1 MIGDFDSSNLTNIA
15 PDDSA
20 GSSDFLPFGYAG
32 IWAAFPFAI
41 WFFLAIEGV
50 PLAAEETDNP
60 KRDMPRGLIAGMA
73 VLLVFAALM
82 LTIAPGSGGADT
94 IMDSDNPLPAAIDEA
109 KGDGAFLGDF
119 VNYIGLAGLIASFFS
134 IIYGYSRQLFALSR
148 AGYLPKALSVTSSR
162 KVPWLALLVPAAIG
176 FLLAAITEDG
186 ATMLNIAVFG
196 AAVSYVLMML
206 SHIVLRSREPDLER
220 PYRTPGGTL
229 TTGVALV
236 LAVAAVVAT
245 FLVDTTAA
253 FITLGVYAAAAA
265 VLRPLLAPP
274 PRRLGARGGVRLDQ
288 QGRSRAGALDDLDEL
303 EKAVKDGSI
312 DTVLLG
318 FADMQGR
325 FQGKRLVADHF
336 LEEVVSHGAEAC
348 NYLLAVDVDMNTV
361 DGYAMSSWETGY
373 GDFEMKPD
381 FDTLRLVPWHEG
393 TAMCMADL
401 QWHGDKPVAASPRQI
416 LRRQLDRLAERG
428 WTAFA
433 ATELEFIVF
442 RDTYEQAFHKRYQDL
457 EPGNLYNVDYS
468 MLGTSRRGAADRPH
482 PARDGARRAAGGEL
496 QGRVQLRP
504 ARDQLHLRDRAARR
518 RHAHDLQERRQGDRR
533 PGGHGDHV
541 HGQVRRARGQLVPHP
556 PLRARRGRHAGVRRA
571 ARAVRPLPRR
581 PARVPARDD
590 AVQGAATSTPTS
602 ASPRA
607 RSPRPRSPGAATTA
621 RARCA

>member
-1 MIGDFDSSNLTNIA
+1 MHLVGVGEALKVTFVITAIAVVGLLAFVFGMIGDFDSSNLTNIE
-15 PDDSA
+15 PDAGAA

-50 PLAAEETDNP
+50 PLAAEETGNP
-60 KRDMPRGLIAGMA
+60 KRDMPRGLIAGMGI
-73 VLLVFAALM
+73 LLVFAALM
-82 LTIAPGSGGADT
+82 LTIAPGAGGADT
-94 IMDSDNPLPAAIDEA
+94 IMESDNPLPAAIDEA

-148 AGYLPKALSVTSSR
+148 AGYLPRALSVTSSR
-162 KVPWLALLVPAAIG
+162 KVPWLALLVPAAVG

-186 ATMLNIAVFG
+186 ATMINIAVFG

-265 VLRPLLAPP
+265 YFGLYSRHHLVASAPEEEFESIAQAEAE
-274 PRRLGARGGVRLDQ
+274 LGRMT
-288 QGRSRAGALDDLDEL
+288 LDEL
-303 EKAVKDGSI
+303 RKAVEDGTV

-325 FQGKRLVADHF
+325 FQGKRLVGDHF
-336 LEEVVSHGAEAC
+336 LEEVVAHGAEAC
-348 NYLLAVDVDMNTV
+348 NYLLAVDVEMNTV
-361 DGYAMSSWETGY
+361 EGYAMASWDTGY

-381 FDTLRLVPWHEG
+381 FDTLRLVPWHAG

-401 QWHGDKPVAASPRQI
+401 QWHDGRPVAAV
-416 LRRQLDRLAERG
+416 A
-428 WTAFA
+428 
-433 ATELEFIVF
+433 
-442 RDTYEQAFHKRYQDL
+442 
-457 EPGNLYNVDYS
+457 
-468 MLGTSRRGAADRPH
+468 AADPAP
-482 PARDGARRAAGGEL
+482 PARPARRARLDGARGHRA
-496 QGRVQLRP
+496 RVHRLPR
-504 ARDQLHLRDRAARR
+504 HLRGGVPQA
-518 RHAHDLQERRQGDRR
+518 LPGPR
-533 PGGHGDHV
+533 PG
-541 HGQVRRARGQLVPHP
+541 QPLQRRL
-556 PLRARRGRHAGVRRA
+556 LD
-571 ARAVRPLPRR
+571 ARAPRGSSR
-581 PARVPARDD
+581 
-590 AVQGAATSTPTS
+590 
-602 ASPRA
+602 
-607 RSPRPRSPGAATTA
+607 
-621 RARCA
+621 